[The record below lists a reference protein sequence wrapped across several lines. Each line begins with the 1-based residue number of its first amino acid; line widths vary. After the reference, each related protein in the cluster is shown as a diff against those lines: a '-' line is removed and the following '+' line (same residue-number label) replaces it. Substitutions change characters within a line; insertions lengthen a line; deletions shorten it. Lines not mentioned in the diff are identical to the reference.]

1 MSSSERSTILTCAVT
16 GAGAITPRS
25 AAVPISPQQI
35 ASECI
40 AAARAGAA
48 AVHIHVRDPH
58 TGAPSM
64 DVRYYREVVERI
76 RDSGVD
82 VILNLTSGVGA
93 RFIPDPDDPLK
104 PAPGST
110 LTTPERRVEHIV
122 ELRPEIC
129 SLDMGTMNFGR
140 HAVIN
145 TPEHIAR
152 MASLVQEAGVRP
164 ELEIFGIGDLEVAKA
179 MMRSGTIVGEALF
192 QLCLGVAGGA
202 PSTPKVLMMLRELLP
217 EGTHW
222 GAFGIA
228 AGSFPMLAQTV
239 LLGGHVRVGLEDNLY
254 LSRGR
259 LASGNAE
266 LVQRAADIVAALDGS
281 LASPAQAR
289 AILGLRAS

>member
-1 MSSSERSTILTCAVT
+1 VSGNDGKTILTCAVT

-25 AAVPISPQQI
+25 RAVPVTPRQI
-35 ASECI
+35 AEECV
-40 AAARAGAA
+40 AAARSGAA
-48 AVHIHVRDPH
+48 AVHVHVRDPES
-58 TGAPSM
+58 GAPSM
-64 DVRYYREVVERI
+64 EVQHYREVVERI

-82 VILNLTSGVGA
+82 VIINLTSGVGA
-93 RFIPDPDDPLK
+93 RFIPDAVDPLK

-110 LTTPERRVEHIV
+110 LTTPERRVEHILD
-122 ELRPEIC
+122 LRPEIC
-129 SLDMGTMNFGR
+129 SLDMGTMNFGQ

-152 MASLVQEAGVRP
+152 MAQLVQQVGVRP
-164 ELEIFGIGDLEVAKA
+164 ELEIFGIGDLEVAKDMIRA
-179 MMRSGTIVGEALF
+179 GTIAGDALF

-202 PSTPKVLMMLRELLP
+202 PSTPKVLMMMRDLLP
-217 EGTHW
+217 DSVCW

-254 LSRGR
+254 LRRGQ
-259 LASGNAE
+259 LASGNME
-266 LVQRAADIVAALDGS
+266 LVQRAAEIVAALGGS

-289 AILGLRAS
+289 TILGLRAS